1 MHHYVQWYKI
11 TLKPENVVGMQCSTW
26 SETLMN
32 DFEMEVAIF
41 PRVFACAERAYNPN
55 PSFKSLHDQH
65 NFKPLFE
72 NFLNRLGPYIEDLD
86 KEEIKYNIPP
96 PGVSKSSDGTCTM
109 NSLVSYMGHIIWV
122 VIYMSEIEQNISD
135 SRTKCCPRW

>member
-1 MHHYVQWYKI
+1 
-11 TLKPENVVGMQCSTW
+11 MQCSTW

-32 DFEMEVAIF
+32 DYEMEVAIF

-55 PSFKSLHDQH
+55 PSFLSLHDVA

-86 KEEIKYNIPP
+86 KEGIQYNIPP
-96 PGVSKSSDGTCTM
+96 PGVSKNSDGTCTM
-109 NSLVSYMGHIIWV
+109 NAFVSEPLTYMGD
-122 VIYMSEIEQNISD
+122 MRLDQNISD
-135 SRTKCCPRW
+135 TWTGGGSRW